1 MKKNVIVLFLC
12 FFSLTTFAQSTN
24 TTLKLD
30 YLPEYPSEIDGACC
44 GYYLSQEDLK
54 NDKLL
59 IADDFISAYM
69 IINGKK
75 EVLSIKQ
82 GSSKHEREFSNA
94 SYTLTITISEQTEQ
108 GYESLALKG
117 TIKIQ
122 NTKGE
127 SKSFPF
133 VGKCEW

>member
-54 NDKLL
+54 K
-59 IADDFISAYM
+59 
-69 IINGKK
+69 
-75 EVLSIKQ
+75 
-82 GSSKHEREFSNA
+82 
-94 SYTLTITISEQTEQ
+94 
-108 GYESLALKG
+108 
-117 TIKIQ
+117 
-122 NTKGE
+122 
-127 SKSFPF
+127 
-133 VGKCEW
+133 

>member
-1 MKKNVIVLFLC
+1 M
-12 FFSLTTFAQSTN
+12 
-24 TTLKLD
+24 
-30 YLPEYPSEIDGACC
+30 EHGC

-59 IADDFISAYM
+59 IADDFIRAYM

-94 SYTLTITISEQTEQ
+94 SYTLTITMSEQTEQ

>member
-1 MKKNVIVLFLC
+1 
-12 FFSLTTFAQSTN
+12 
-24 TTLKLD
+24 
-30 YLPEYPSEIDGACC
+30 
-44 GYYLSQEDLK
+44 
-54 NDKLL
+54 
-59 IADDFISAYM
+59 M